1 MKSTFKIK
9 LSALLLVVVMLLTGP
24 LYCGTNAFAADSLV
38 DTDIFEDYLKP
49 AVPTTG
55 AQIDPNK
62 SYEYVQSNF
71 FNEAIKELWDMGKR
85 GGFEA
90 FTDIEMG
97 NRTVTNLKYDGS
109 TAGPFIYFW
118 NDKLENYEA
127 GGKRLA
133 YAQLFPGTDP
143 TQYDGLC
150 FWISKPASNKNS
162 KLVIQTG
169 AAHAGYWPSHNGKDE
184 NYFSYNVFLPSG
196 DFEGYIYIPFEDIK
210 TTHTQQVLNPTGLN
224 FMGFRYTNANG
235 KVSDLYIDDLCL
247 YREGEG
253 GTTSVGQPSTGKGV
267 QLDSNKEYIYIDS
280 VIFNN
285 ATAETWALAKKSCFD
300 VTPGITDVHPDGV
313 KTSVK
318 FHINPLK
325 NSPYPEAYFMNAS
338 DPTKN
343 APIGALFGSGMDFST
358 YEGLRVWLKSD
369 PNSPHTTFTI
379 SIGNMYVGWYGDSK
393 SADFFS
399 YNVVIYKGFE
409 GYVYIPFDRFVNKDG
424 VSIDANR
431 RKALSWIAFRG
442 NDQLTLADNTIY
454 LADLSLYGVK
464 GVAEEPDNTVGVQLD
479 PNKKYELIPS
489 LTFGDAVQKQWD
501 ETKKAGIIP
510 TAGIT
515 DKEYTPDNG
524 MSSVNLHT
532 DGTVPYAE
540 LYYWYENDSTNRLP
554 HSQLWHDITTK
565 DFEGIRFWIKMD
577 ENNTYSKLSVMIG
590 SMFTGYWPGETG
602 FFSYDL
608 NIPRGGY
615 EGYVNIPFS
624 AFVNKAGA
632 AYDGHSPNF
641 LAFKYNETAY
651 KVTDVWISDLSIYR
665 EAVTVKPTVPGGTV
679 IGGDK
684 LQPTEK
690 PEADGTVTDDMGTDY
705 NEDFFA
711 GQNNGNSSQK
721 PGDAQ
726 AEGFNWMLVIIPAA
740 ALLVLAAAFIIF
752 FIILKKKKKGN
763 AEQQPQ

>member
-90 FTDIEMG
+90 FTDIKMG
-97 NRTVTNLKYDGS
+97 DRTVTNLKYNGS

-118 NDKLENYEA
+118 NDKLENYDA

-133 YAQLFPGTDP
+133 YTQLFPGTDP

-184 NYFSYNVFLPSG
+184 NYYSYNVFLPAG
-196 DFEGYIYIPFEDIK
+196 DFEGYVYIPFKDIK
-210 TTHTQQVLNPTGLN
+210 TTHTQEVLNPAGLN

-247 YREGEG
+247 YREGTG

-280 VIFNN
+280 VIFNQ
-285 ATAETWALAKKSCFD
+285 ATDETWADAKQSHIK
-300 VTPGITDVHPDGV
+300 VTTGITDVHPDGV
-313 KTSVK
+313 KSSTK
-318 FHINPLK
+318 FHINPDK
-325 NSPYPEAYFMNAS
+325 VTPYPEAYFMNAS
-338 DPTKN
+338 NPAQN
-343 APIGALFGSGMDFST
+343 APIGALFGNRVKAST
-358 YEGLRVWLKSD
+358 YEGIRVWLKSD

-379 SIGNMYVGWYGDSK
+379 STGNMYIGWYGDNK
-393 SADFFS
+393 STDFYS
-399 YNVVIYKGFE
+399 YNVVVYGGYE
-409 GYVYIPFDRFVNKDG
+409 GYVYIPFERFVNKNG
-424 VSIDANR
+424 VSIEEARIDGLN
-431 RKALSWIAFRG
+431 WIAFRG
-442 NDQLTLADNTIY
+442 NDQLTKADNTIY

-464 GVAEEPDNTVGVQLD
+464 GEAEEPDNTMGVQLD
-479 PNKKYELIPS
+479 PNKKYEIIPS
-489 LTFGDAVQKQWD
+489 LTFADSTQKQWD
-501 ETKKAGIIP
+501 EIKNGGFKV
-510 TAGIT
+510 TAGVT

-524 MSSVNLHT
+524 MPSINLHT
-532 DGTVPYAE
+532 NGTSPWAE
-540 LYYWYENDSTNRLP
+540 LYYWFENGGERIP
-554 HSQLWHDITTK
+554 HSALWYDIDGTK
-565 DFEGIRFWIKMD
+565 FEGIRLWIKIG
-577 ENNTYSKLSVMIG
+577 ENNTYSKISIMIG
-590 SMFTGYWPGETG
+590 SMFRGYWPGEVG

-608 NIPRGGY
+608 PIPTGGF

-624 AFVNKAGA
+624 YFVNKAGTA
-632 AYDGHSPNF
+632 FNGGGASFIG
-641 LAFKYNETAY
+641 FKYNETAY

-665 EAVTVKPTVPGGTV
+665 EAVTVKPTVPGGTI

-684 LQPTEK
+684 LQPTVK

-711 GQNNGNSSQK
+711 GQNNGSSGK
-721 PGDAQ
+721 PGGAQ
-726 AEGFNWMLVIIPAA
+726 ADGFNWMLVIIPAA

-752 FIILKKKKKGN
+752 FIILKKKKKDN